1 MKSIEVI
8 LLAFIIVLMNVI
20 KRLVA
25 INKRVGLGVAV
36 LLVWLTS
43 APLYAQD
50 DTIILGANESPPF
63 WSIKL
68 PYDGMCGEIVHAIS
82 AEADLISYIRFMPL
96 KRLIEDDSNNDLGN
110 PQFYMT
116 NQDFAAIV
124 PIAIYNA
131 AIFYFKPEH
140 TEKITFKSM
149 QDLKG
154 YRIGILK
161 GTLIDHSI
169 FKKAGIAFEESY
181 TQESLFKK
189 LRLGRVDLV
198 IEIDLLG
205 RTMINEL
212 FPDDAGNF
220 ESIVI
225 QGSAAP
231 IAILMAEEYP
241 DGKAI
246 GDKYREALQR
256 IIEGGKYNKI
266 LEKYYG
272 KDGVP
277 SDWFDNLKRF
287 DRIYN
292 FQGVE

>member
-1 MKSIEVI
+1 MK
-8 LLAFIIVLMNVI
+8 NVI
-20 KRLVA
+20 KRLTGISKLVSLCA
-25 INKRVGLGVAV
+25 AAF
-36 LLVWLTS
+36 LVWLVS
-43 APLYAQD
+43 MPVNAQNATVMLD
-50 DTIILGANESPPF
+50 ANESPPF

-82 AEADLISYIRFMPL
+82 SEVGLISHIRFKPL

-110 PQFYMT
+110 PQFYMV

-124 PIAIYNA
+124 PIAIYNT
-131 AIFYFKPEH
+131 AIFYFKPKH
-140 TEKITFKSM
+140 VEKITFKSL

-161 GTLIDHSI
+161 GTLADHSV
-169 FKKAGIAFEESY
+169 FAKAGIIFEESY
-181 TQESLFKK
+181 TQKSLFKK
-189 LRLGRVDLV
+189 LRLGRIDLV
-198 IEIDLLG
+198 IEIDLVG
-205 RTMINEL
+205 RTMISEL

-220 ESIVI
+220 ESILI
-225 QGSAAP
+225 AGSAAP
-231 IAILMAEEYP
+231 IAILIAENYP
-241 DGKAI
+241 AGKII
-246 GDKYREALQR
+246 GEKYREGLQR
-256 IIEGGKYNKI
+256 IIKGGKYNKI

-292 FQGVE
+292 YQGME